1 MLKKYKIPISLKNIL
16 DSVPLVDNTVTLQ
29 KYKIIDML
37 VFIAMKCGRKDK
49 TNKKWGYVP
58 FIATQLK
65 ERYGKNYKNYINF
78 LITYKYLECSDSYS
92 CGSYSLKYRITVKYI
107 EDDFVDYTVKYKQ
120 LKTIKFTIDNN
131 ITNVQEYSNL
141 YNDIFR
147 FSINSDAI
155 PWLDSSDLFPSQ
167 KSHSYAVLQSIEN
180 NNIYFHID
188 DHRRLHTNLTTLKSF
203 IRKNYLLVDGHN
215 TVEIDIRNSQ
225 PAVLGKLMARDG
237 VTNSLFIDDTING
250 YVYERIMSNMKTP
263 DRKKAKIIA
272 YKAMF
277 GNGLSKRVNTV
288 FNKLY
293 PETFEWLQNKR
304 KELGDYKEVSH
315 LIQTK
320 EAEFIFDILLP
331 CLRSKYPN
339 YPFATIHDSVITIDS
354 ADNTDIENIALNL
367 FKNFLL

>member
-16 DSVPLVDNTVTLQ
+16 DNDILIDDNVTLQ

-78 LITYKYLECSDSYS
+78 LITNKYLECSDSYS
-92 CGSYSLKYRITVKYI
+92 RGIYSLKYRITVKYI
-107 EDDFVDYTVKYKQ
+107 EDDFVDYIVKYKT
-120 LKTIKFTIDNN
+120 LKPIKFNIDNN
-131 ITNVQEYSNL
+131 TINVEEYSNL

-147 FSINSDAI
+147 FSINKHAMEWIDNSE
-155 PWLDSSDLFPSQ
+155 LYPSQ

-180 NNIYFHID
+180 NNLYFHID
-188 DHRRLHTNLTTLKSF
+188 DHRRLHTNLTTLKSH
-203 IRKNYLLVDGHN
+203 IRKNYLLADGLKTIEVD
-215 TVEIDIRNSQ
+215 IKNSQ
-225 PAVLGKLMARDG
+225 PAVLGKLMLKDG
-237 VTNSLFIDDTING
+237 IKNSMFIDDTVNG
-250 YVYERIMSNMKTP
+250 NVYERIMLHMKKP
-263 DRKKAKIIA
+263 DRKKAKIIT

-277 GNGLSKRVNTV
+277 GNGLSKRVNNI
-288 FNKLY
+288 FNKIY

-331 CLRSKYPN
+331 ILRNKYPN

-354 ADNTDIENIALNL
+354 INNKDIENIALNL
-367 FKNFLL
+367 FKNFLI